1 MKVYQFGLLGCGMV
15 SVLHVGALE
24 QLPNARLHGVVG
36 VSMQESEAY
45 AQKYGIKA
53 YESFD
58 AMLADPQIDAVCICT
73 PSMFHAEQAI
83 KALRAGKHVVLEK
96 PMALN
101 TAEADTILQACEE
114 TGKLLT
120 VIFQNRFSAD
130 VPKVRRLLEENAFGK
145 ITLVNLNMR
154 YWRSDE
160 YFASSNWRGRKACE
174 GGGALMNQGI
184 HGIDLLQYLMG
195 MPTVHCSSVKTMV
208 HNVEVEDSAL
218 ALVTYDNGAMGTIQG
233 STCTWPGFPRYL
245 EIHGEK
251 GFVTLRENRIEQLE
265 TPEEKL
271 DLREQL
277 NDMGESFRKP
287 EDHSS
292 DLHAA
297 QIANLLDA
305 IEGKAELLVDA
316 REGRKA
322 IEIIE
327 TIYQRSV

>member
-1 MKVYQFGLLGCGMV
+1 
-15 SVLHVGALE
+15 
-24 QLPNARLHGVVG
+24 
-36 VSMQESEAY
+36 
-45 AQKYGIKA
+45 
-53 YESFD
+53 
-58 AMLADPQIDAVCICT
+58 
-73 PSMFHAEQAI
+73 
-83 KALRAGKHVVLEK
+83 
-96 PMALN
+96 
-101 TAEADTILQACEE
+101 
-114 TGKLLT
+114 
-120 VIFQNRFSAD
+120 
-130 VPKVRRLLEENAFGK
+130 
-145 ITLVNLNMR
+145 
-154 YWRSDE
+154 
-160 YFASSNWRGRKACE
+160 
-174 GGGALMNQGI
+174 MNQGI